1 MARLNAQSGP
11 VALAATYGPALLV
24 GVLATAVSLRTPLW
38 RDEIATLSFAE
49 LPFADLMQAI
59 THVDGVLLPY
69 YIVVHV
75 TQVVMPGPLGLR
87 LPSILGVMIAT
98 AATSAIAGRW
108 WGPWAAGA
116 AGLALAVNPLLITQG
131 STARPYALA
140 ICFVALAGLALA
152 QALWPRNR
160 PDGDTREVVAPWV
173 GYAVCVALAGLMH
186 LFSLF
191 CLPAFL
197 LLALVGRKPV
207 RWLIATGLGV
217 AVVLPLVLFAFG
229 QRGQVDWIQRP
240 TLRSGFGALATLLTF
255 RGDAN
260 VGPTEALALAVAAL
274 TAAAAIALVWL
285 LPTSERRVEAGRVG
299 FALVA
304 FFGPWLMLFAI
315 SLVWTPYLR
324 NTYLTPSLVGFGVLL
339 GAVAGL
345 GVRWVAG
352 AAQGGV
358 WRRAAVASVVVAP
371 LVLSAAM
378 SVNVVVRPWYVD
390 DIPGLGRALT
400 VAARPGDVVA
410 VVQLHNEVGVAS
422 GLARVLG
429 DGAYT
434 TELQAQL
441 VSGSQPTL
449 GLRRIVSLAPVS
461 TESIDRV
468 PPTGAVWVVYTRGA
482 ISAEDFSTRA
492 AAIGC
497 AGSNLVDVGS
507 YGILRLASASCTR

>member
-1 MARLNAQSGP
+1 MVRLNARSGP
-11 VALAATYGPALLV
+11 VVLAATSGPALLV
-24 GVLATAVSLRTPLW
+24 GILATVVSLRTPLW

-59 THVDGVLLPY
+59 THVDSVLLPY
-69 YIVVHV
+69 YIVAHV

-108 WGPWAAGA
+108 WGSWAAGA

-152 QALWPRNR
+152 QALWPRSR
-160 PDGDTREVVAPWV
+160 PDGDTRTVVAPWV
-173 GYAVCVALAGLMH
+173 GYAVCIALAGLMH

-197 LLALVGRKPV
+197 LLALVARKPV

-240 TLRSGFGALATLLTF
+240 TLRSGLGALATLLTF

-260 VGPTEALALAVAAL
+260 VGPTEALALALAAL
-274 TAAAAIALVWL
+274 SAAAGIAGVWL
-285 LPTSERRVEAGRVG
+285 LPRSQRLLEAGRVG

-324 NTYLTPSLVGFGVLL
+324 NTYLTPSLVGFGVLM

-345 GVRWVAG
+345 GARWIAG
-352 AAQGGV
+352 AGRGGR
-358 WRRAAVASVVVAP
+358 WRTVAVASVVAAP

-400 VAARPGDVVA
+400 AVARPGDVVA

-429 DGAYT
+429 DSSYT
-434 TELQAQL
+434 TELQQQL
-441 VSGSQPTL
+441 VTGAQPAL
-449 GLRRIVSLAPVS
+449 GLRRIVSLAPVR
-461 TESIDRV
+461 TEPIDRV

-482 ISAEDFSTRA
+482 ISAEDFSTGA
-492 AAIGC
+492 ATIGC
-497 AGSNLVDVGS
+497 ASSDLVDVGS
-507 YGILRLASASCTR
+507 YGILRLASANCTR